1 MSTGSVT
8 VAVLTIGDVLRR
20 ASGTHPAILPSLGT
34 EARRTLTRVTSEPSA
49 RTAAPAPAYAERLS
63 IPWFAWP
70 GWLAVSALLAAE
82 VSLGS
87 TGLRGWVP
95 FAVLLPLTLAFLW
108 RADRIKVAVT
118 ATEFQVD
125 DARLP
130 LGVIADVV
138 ALDAAGK
145 REALGVGAH
154 PLAFV
159 VQRPWIKGAVQ
170 VLLDDPADPT
180 PFWVVSTRHPVEL
193 ATALLRARS

>member
-8 VAVLTIGDVLRR
+8 VAVLTIGDVPGR
-20 ASGTHPAILPSLGT
+20 ASGTHPAILPSPRT
-34 EARRTLTRVTSEPSA
+34 EARRTLSRVTSEASA
-49 RTAAPAPAYAERLS
+49 RTAAPRPAYAERLHV
-63 IPWFAWP
+63 PWFAWP
-70 GWLAVSALLAAE
+70 GWLAVAALLAAE
-82 VSLGS
+82 VWMGG
-87 TGLRGWVP
+87 TGPRAWLP
-95 FAVLLPLTLAFLW
+95 FAVLLPLTVFLLW
-108 RADRIKVAVT
+108 RADRIRVAVT

-130 LGVIADVV
+130 LSVIADVV
-138 ALDAAGK
+138 PLDAAGK

-193 ATALLRARS
+193 ATALLRARG